1 VKAALPRFRL
11 KPFGPR
17 DFLRW
22 LLVLLLGVMALGVAI
37 TFVVVALGKLGLVLM
52 PTFEMKLFIAT
63 TAAWSLVL
71 WAITAGGLGG
81 AAVLL
86 ARRSKTA
93 LWAWAAGFG
102 GAVLSQALE
111 VSAARAAG
119 AEVDTSGAL
128 TLFILGLM
136 GWGVFV
142 LTWHRP
148 PVLPRR

>member
-1 VKAALPRFRL
+1 VKLRLPKL
-11 KPFGPR
+11 GPK

-37 TFVVVALGKLGLVLM
+37 TFVVVALGKLGVELM

-71 WAITAGGLGG
+71 WAVTAGGLGG

-86 ARRSKTA
+86 VRRSKAA
-93 LWAWAAGFG
+93 LWAWAAGFV
-102 GAVLSQALE
+102 AAILSQALE
-111 VSAARAAG
+111 VSAAKAAG
-119 AEVDTSGAL
+119 AQVDTSGAV
-128 TLFILGLM
+128 TLFVLGLM